1 MEYSNS
7 LCTLHMQIVHN
18 ITAQG
23 IKLMTDTTTEGHLF
37 RLADRIISLIT
48 LVVWLLAIIVIGLLL
63 AYGFIIIQVPSPN
76 NAVAMEIQMLIL
88 KLWEQTAPY
97 VAQFIRLVAPIVVLL
112 FALGVLQRLGK
123 EGALPFDT
131 SKLLSDLPSVLAL
144 VIIVTI
150 CLLPLS
156 GIAVPEVL
164 NNIALVVVGF
174 YFGKRKTSDEG

>member
-1 MEYSNS
+1 MTEANS
-7 LCTLHMQIVHN
+7 
-18 ITAQG
+18 
-23 IKLMTDTTTEGHLF
+23 EEHLF
-37 RLADRIISLIT
+37 RLADRVISLIT
-48 LVVWLLAIIVIGLLL
+48 LIVRLLAFIVIGLLF
-63 AYGFIIIQVPSPN
+63 AYGALILQAPSAN
-76 NAVAMEIQMLIL
+76 DGAAMQLQMLIL
-88 KLWEQTAPY
+88 KLWEQTTPY

-123 EGALPFDT
+123 EGAMPFDT

-174 YFGKRKTSDEG
+174 YFGKRKTADEG